1 MKRVRILAVAA
12 TAVACLALAAAAT
25 AGPERAAQPKAL
37 TKVTFMADY
46 PRPPWVAQIPWVV
59 AMDKGWYKAAGLD
72 VKYVFPSTPS
82 DPARFIGI
90 GRADVTVSYT
100 PDLLTAAAKGLKV
113 KALASVFD
121 RNVEGIMVWKSSG
134 ITTPKQLEGHTV
146 AVYDFPMAKLNWQ
159 TFAAHYGI
167 DQKKVKIVS
176 EGNYGVPLMVANK
189 VDGIDAAAPSELVDS
204 ELQAKKDAKFW
215 VYLKQNGIPDFYW
228 FVIAA
233 NSDWAQKNP
242 AAAKAF
248 VSVTMKAVKW
258 SFQHQKEAVGI
269 FVKTY
274 KKDVSPELAAKA
286 WAQIVKYDS
295 TRFKPA
301 KPAGWMDPAIWKSY
315 EQFLVQKKFL
325 TDKVNVDDVLT
336 GNQYVAP

>member
-1 MKRVRILAVAA
+1 MPRADGGG
-12 TAVACLALAAAAT
+12 T
-25 AGPERAAQPKAL
+25 AGPDRAAAPKAL

-59 AMDKGWYKAAGLD
+59 AMNKGWYKAAGLD
-72 VKYVFPSTPS
+72 VKYVFPSTPA

-90 GRADVTVSYT
+90 GRADLTVSYT
-100 PDLLTAAAKGLKV
+100 PDLLTAASKGLKV

-121 RNVEGIMVWKSSG
+121 RNVEGIMVWKDSG

-146 AVYDFPMAKLNWQ
+146 AIYDFPMAKLNWQ
-159 TFAAHYGI
+159 TFAQHYGI
-167 DQKKVKIVS
+167 DTNKVKVVS
-176 EGNYGVPLMVANK
+176 EGNYGVPLMVSNK

-204 ELQAKKDAKFW
+204 ELQAKQSARFW

-228 FVIAA
+228 FIIAA

-248 VSVTMKAVKW
+248 VSVTMKAVKLVLPAPEG
-258 SFQHQKEAVGI
+258 SGQHLRA
-269 FVKTY
+269 
-274 KKDVSPELAAKA
+274 DVQEGCLSRARDQGLGADRQVRLDALQA
-286 WAQIVKYDS
+286 
-295 TRFKPA
+295 A

-315 EQFLVQKKFL
+315 QQFLVKKKFL

-336 GNQYVAP
+336 GNQFVGK